1 MFGNGYFGLP
11 LLLLKVKYW
20 KKCVYKCYL
29 QKRLDLVD
37 TEKWPSHSFTPT
49 FSENELPT
57 LQRLG
62 SENDFKN
69 FLEAEAEDES

>member
-1 MFGNGYFGLP
+1 M
-11 LLLLKVKYW
+11 
-20 KKCVYKCYL
+20 YKCYL